1 MGLGLVMDDI
11 QHAYCPA
18 GSDDRCPIRSAPNLD
33 YSTLP
38 VPAPGATPPPED
50 CASSGCMPANCGTTG
65 ALASCLQPTQSAR
78 AYLRQADLYFN
89 SVDPELYN
97 PLDSPT
103 TLGYP
108 NYSPTAM
115 RWEWPPW
122 LLLTAFTKDQFIV
135 VDGIDRKESPFSVPK
150 VNRECKY
157 YNSSP
162 FVRCAVNLWSTGVN
176 RTTLES
182 WPTSSVTCGCTIW
195 EEFTFN
201 NDGEVTFVE
210 AWSHSLPKSARMSA
224 RIPGLGQPSGAID
237 PNDGVVWDPIAAVQ
251 PDVATLHARAQNL
264 VTQGASI
271 ALTYSSLNGM
281 EGSGVEWEMI
291 AGCAVDS
298 AGAPLPTIIASE
310 SAQQA
315 A

>member
-1 MGLGLVMDDI
+1 L
-11 QHAYCPA
+11 
-18 GSDDRCPIRSAPNLD
+18 
-33 YSTLP
+33 
-38 VPAPGATPPPED
+38 
-50 CASSGCMPANCGTTG
+50 
-65 ALASCLQPTQSAR
+65 
-78 AYLRQADLYFN
+78 
-89 SVDPELYN
+89 
-97 PLDSPT
+97 
-103 TLGYP
+103 
-108 NYSPTAM
+108 
-115 RWEWPPW
+115 
-122 LLLTAFTKDQFIV
+122 
-135 VDGIDRKESPFSVPK
+135 
-150 VNRECKY
+150 NREGQLIPLH
-157 YNSSP
+157 SP
-162 FVRCAVNLWSTGVN
+162 PFDRSTGVN

-281 EGSGVEWEMI
+281 EGSGVEVKCHRKI
-291 AGCAVDS
+291 IN
-298 AGAPLPTIIASE
+298 PIQPNLTIILTRNTRTLTLRTVGDDRRLCSG
-310 SAQQA
+310 QRRRA
-315 A
+315 ATDDHCF